1 MKSNYKNEKSE
12 NLRSNSNSRETM
24 ESDLGQEETEE
35 SMVGTIC
42 GKVGFKPGVKKRV
55 VWMRFV

>member
-1 MKSNYKNEKSE
+1 
-12 NLRSNSNSRETM
+12 M